1 MKQLQL
7 KSRRFRAEREG
18 DWRRLESLLAR
29 VEGHSA
35 AKLSDEEL
43 LAIPVLYRATLSS
56 LSVARATSLDHSL
69 IDYLESL
76 STRAYFFVYG
86 ARAGIG
92 RRLGRFFGETWPAA
106 VRGLWRETLVSLA
119 ITVVAAVV
127 GYLLVA
133 NDPSWFGAMAGGM
146 SEGRDPTAT
155 TAFLRHTL
163 YDDGGKQAPLALLA
177 TYLFS
182 HNAQIA
188 IFCFAL
194 GFAFCL
200 PTAFLLAQNGLMLGA
215 FFAVF
220 VSHGLG
226 FELGGWIFIHGVTE
240 LFAIILGG
248 AAGFRI
254 GWRVAFPGDRTRID
268 AAAEAGRAAAP
279 VVAGVVLML
288 VVAGLLEG
296 FARQLIQEDWARYA
310 IALTTLIIWTGYFYL
325 PRRALSRGIGSGA

>member
-1 MKQLQL
+1 MKPLQL
-7 KSRRFRAEREG
+7 KSRRFRTEREG
-18 DWRRLESLLAR
+18 DWRRLEGLLAR
-29 VEGHSA
+29 VEGRSA
-35 AKLSDEEL
+35 SSLTDQEL

-56 LSVARATSLDHSL
+56 LSVARATSLDHAL

-86 ARAGIG
+86 TRAGMG
-92 RRLGRFFGETWPAA
+92 QRLARFFVETWPQS

-119 ITVVAAVV
+119 ITVVAAAV

-133 NDPSWFGAMAGGM
+133 NDPSWFVSVAGGM

-163 YDDGGKQAPLALLA
+163 YDDGGRKGLAA
-177 TYLFS
+177 MAAYLFS

-188 IFCFAL
+188 IFAFAL

-226 FELGGWIFIHGVTE
+226 FNLGGWIFIHGVTE

-254 GWRVAFPGDRTRID
+254 GWRVAFPGDRARID
-268 AAAEAGRAAAP
+268 AAAEAGRSAAP
-279 VVAGVVLML
+279 VIAGVVLML
-288 VVAGLLEG
+288 IVAGLLEG
-296 FARQLIQEDWARYA
+296 FARQLIQDDIARYA
-310 IALTTLIIWTGYFYL
+310 IAASTLVIWTGYFYL
-325 PRRALSRGIGSGA
+325 PRPARRPS

>member
-1 MKQLQL
+1 MKELQL

-29 VEGHSA
+29 VEGRSA
-35 AKLSDEEL
+35 RRLTDEEL
-43 LAIPVLYRATLSS
+43 LAIPVLYRSTLSS

-86 ARAGIG
+86 TRAGLR
-92 RRLGRFFGETWPAA
+92 RRLAQFFADTWPRA
-106 VRGLWRETLVSLA
+106 VRGLWRETLVSFA
-119 ITVVAAVV
+119 ITFGAALV

-133 NDPSWFGAMAGGM
+133 QDPSWFGGM
-146 SEGRDPTAT
+146 VPDGLSEGRDPTAT
-155 TAFLRHTL
+155 TAYLRQTL
-163 YDDGGKQAPLALLA
+163 YSSGGHAPLALLA

-188 IFCFAL
+188 IFAFAL

-200 PTAFLLAQNGLMLGA
+200 PTAFLLAQNGLTLGA
-215 FFAVF
+215 FFALF
-220 VSHGLG
+220 SAHGLG
-226 FELGGWIFIHGVTE
+226 FQLGGWIFIHGVTE

-254 GWRVAFPGDRTRID
+254 GWRVAFPGERTRLD

-279 VVAGVVLML
+279 VIAGVVLML
-288 VVAGLLEG
+288 IVAGLLEG
-296 FARQLIQEDWARYA
+296 FARQLITDDLARYA
-310 IALTTLIIWTGYFYL
+310 IAASTLVIWLGYFYL
-325 PRRALSRGIGSGA
+325 PRPERRAA